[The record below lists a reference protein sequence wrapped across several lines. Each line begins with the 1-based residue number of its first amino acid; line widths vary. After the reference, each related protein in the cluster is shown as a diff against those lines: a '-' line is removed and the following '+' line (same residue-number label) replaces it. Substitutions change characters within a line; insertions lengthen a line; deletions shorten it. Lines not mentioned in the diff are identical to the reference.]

1 MTISININDE
11 DATETLLTNVGSI
24 KSRLKADKSL
34 SNHLI
39 GFSGLSG
46 SNDWRTGSIAACPGL
61 TGKHRNLFLVA

>member
-46 SNDWRTGSIAACPGL
+46 SNGL
-61 TGKHRNLFLVA
+61 SGLSHNGISTSDNSSHFGLQ